1 MVATSVSAEWPCE
14 VASMQ
19 CVFST
24 DLSPCV
30 TSMAPDIVGS
40 CKGSK
45 AGGSQWG
52 QAKGK
57 QERQR
62 GPIFWLGERH
72 SPHQEP
78 H

>member
-1 MVATSVSAEWPCE
+1 MIAEKRKL
-14 VASMQ
+14 
-19 CVFST
+19 FFFF
-24 DLSPCV
+24 SPCV
-30 TSMAPDIVGS
+30 SSVAPDIVG
-40 CKGSK
+40 CWKGTKGSK

-72 SPHQEP
+72 SPH
-78 H
+78 

>member
-1 MVATSVSAEWPCE
+1 MIAEKRKL
-14 VASMQ
+14 
-19 CVFST
+19 FFFF
-24 DLSPCV
+24 SPCV
-30 TSMAPDIVGS
+30 SSMAPDIVG
-40 CKGSK
+40 CWKGTKGSK

-72 SPHQEP
+72 SPH
-78 H
+78 

>member
-1 MVATSVSAEWPCE
+1 MP
-14 VASMQ
+14 
-19 CVFST
+19 
-24 DLSPCV
+24 L
-30 TSMAPDIVGS
+30 DIVGIWKGT
-40 CKGSK
+40 KGSK

-78 H
+78 HRQHSFQMGLQRGYAQRQQLQWKL